1 MFVKNRYLLI
11 IILLLLLIF
20 QTNKSKLVLNIL
32 SFALIFSIIFSISEL
47 FLFSIIFTS
56 IIWFI
61 LHKIKKNYSYSVT
74 ENFDNVDGL
83 EKNDDK
89 KTDDKDKRVNY
100 LKQVIK
106 KLEGGIALTKDDLYE
121 KNDIKDYDFKN
132 SKVTEKEK
140 KELKNK
146 KIDDYKPHEAQK
158 ETFELISTVKQLK
171 DTVQTL
177 APLLKQGKS
186 ILSSLE
192 VLKV

>member
-1 MFVKNRYLLI
+1 MTYMK
-11 IILLLLLIF
+11 
-20 QTNKSKLVLNIL
+20 
-32 SFALIFSIIFSISEL
+32 
-47 FLFSIIFTS
+47 
-56 IIWFI
+56 
-61 LHKIKKNYSYSVT
+61 
-74 ENFDNVDGL
+74 
-83 EKNDDK
+83 
-89 KTDDKDKRVNY
+89 
-100 LKQVIK
+100 
-106 KLEGGIALTKDDLYE
+106 

-132 SKVTEKEK
+132 SKVSEKEK

>member
-61 LHKIKKNYSYSVT
+61 LLKIKKNYSYSVT

>member
-1 MFVKNRYLLI
+1 MVY
-11 IILLLLLIF
+11 
-20 QTNKSKLVLNIL
+20 
-32 SFALIFSIIFSISEL
+32 
-47 FLFSIIFTS
+47 
-56 IIWFI
+56 FI
-61 LHKIKKNYSYSVT
+61 QNKNYSYSVT

-83 EKNDDK
+83 ENDNDN

-158 ETFELISTVKQLK
+158 ETFELISTVAICRYG
-171 DTVQTL
+171 TNIS
-177 APLLKQGKS
+177 S
-186 ILSSLE
+186 II
-192 VLKV
+192 KTR